1 MGGVKPSL
9 RDGNGTAVLLFRS
22 HLYVGTLAFRRSEV
36 SQRETGRFKRGV
48 ETVGVHPFFAL
59 APRRRVRSRRPQ
71 TAKSPSP
78 ATAYCSAGSAAPENG
93 CRGTGF
99 PVEIFS
105 GGDPIFAQIPR
116 TACATILLRGPRTE
130 STVLSTNLWIIPCKS
145 APHRRNFYAQS
156 SHHRSGPNPPAAP
169 LPYPLERR
177 PVRAQRRRFAAD
189 RPG

>member
-1 MGGVKPSL
+1 MESQEDSTHLIRARRGS
-9 RDGNGTAVLLFRS
+9 AVLPRS
-22 HLYVGTLAFRRSEV
+22 AE
-36 SQRETGRFKRGV
+36 REI
-48 ETVGVHPFFAL
+48 
-59 APRRRVRSRRPQ
+59 
-71 TAKSPSP
+71 PSP
-78 ATAYCSAGSAAPENG
+78 ETAYCLAGSIAPENG
-93 CRGTGF
+93 CRRMGCRPWTAQRSRASRAPENGCRKTGF

-105 GGDPIFAQIPR
+105 SRGPIFAQIPR

-156 SHHRSGPNPPAAP
+156 SHHHSGSNPPAAP

-177 PVRAQRRRFAAD
+177 SVRAQRRRFSAD

>member
-1 MGGVKPSL
+1 MRSVAPRFPKKGERWSPKRIETTVGGVYPY
-9 RDGNGTAVLLFRS
+9 GN
-22 HLYVGTLAFRRSEV
+22 
-36 SQRETGRFKRGV
+36 
-48 ETVGVHPFFAL
+48 
-59 APRRRVRSRRPQ
+59 RSRRPQ
-71 TAKSPSP
+71 TAKLPSP
-78 ATAYCSAGSAAPENG
+78 ATAYRSAGSVAPKNG
-93 CRGTGF
+93 CRGMGF